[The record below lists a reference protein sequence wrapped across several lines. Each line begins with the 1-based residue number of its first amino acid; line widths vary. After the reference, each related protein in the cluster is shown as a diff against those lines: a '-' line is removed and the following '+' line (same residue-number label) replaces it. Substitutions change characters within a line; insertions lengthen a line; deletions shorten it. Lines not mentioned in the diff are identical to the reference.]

1 MILLK
6 AGEKY
11 ITADIARFGKDST
24 TIGYWEGW
32 RLEEIHVYNKA
43 SITESSNIIK
53 ALATRK
59 HVPMSNIVV
68 DEDGVGGGVVD
79 ILKCNGF
86 VNNSRPMDGKQK
98 PKRLKTS
105 II

>member
-43 SITESSNIIK
+43 FNN
-53 ALATRK
+53 RK
-59 HVPMSNIVV
+59 FKYN
-68 DEDGVGGGVVD
+68 
-79 ILKCNGF
+79 
-86 VNNSRPMDGKQK
+86 
-98 PKRLKTS
+98 KRH
-105 II
+105 